1 MLALT
6 LFKPIALAWA
16 AATSA
21 VPGVNSTSTCK
32 KKAKLEDF
40 ALRISLF
47 HLHHIAF
54 INAF

>member
-21 VPGVNSTSTCK
+21 VSGVNSTSTCK